1 MVAELLSLVRPRPRC
16 ETQVVSYGFCTTGRG
31 GQMSTMN
38 GVASQPT
45 RTEASAVRRIL
56 DEAEAVTSAKRGHVE
71 PAISK
76 AQHDLRQVV
85 QAANDSGVSWQ
96 SIGEILGIRRGAA
109 YQRFR
114 RQRAD
119 YAASRRR

>member
-1 MVAELLSLVRPRPRC
+1 MA
-16 ETQVVSYGFCTTGRG
+16 
-31 GQMSTMN
+31 
-38 GVASQPT
+38 
-45 RTEASAVRRIL
+45 
-56 DEAEAVTSAKRGHVE
+56 SAKRGQAEH
-71 PAISK
+71 AIVK
-76 AQHDLRQVV
+76 AQRDLREVV

-119 YAASRRR
+119 YAAPRRR

>member
-1 MVAELLSLVRPRPRC
+1 
-16 ETQVVSYGFCTTGRG
+16 
-31 GQMSTMN
+31 MN
-38 GVASQPT
+38 GVASQRA
-45 RTEASAVRRIL
+45 RTEASAVRRIV
-56 DEAEAVTSAKRGHVE
+56 EAAEAVASAKRGQAEH
-71 PAISK
+71 AIVK
-76 AQHDLRQVV
+76 AQRDLREVV

-119 YAASRRR
+119 YAAPRRR